1 MSKRMKLKLLRVAND
16 LTQREMAEKI
26 GVPRETYVCI
36 ENRTRN
42 GKPEF
47 WDKFQCAFGI
57 PDDEMW
63 GYVNDGQTG
72 RQTDNE
78 NKVD

>member
-1 MSKRMKLKLLRVAND
+1 MSKRIKLKLLRTAND
-16 LTQREMAEKI
+16 LNQHDMAKKI
-26 GVPRETYVCI
+26 GVSYAIYKGV
-36 ENRTRN
+36 ENGTRN

-72 RQTDNE
+72 RQTDNG